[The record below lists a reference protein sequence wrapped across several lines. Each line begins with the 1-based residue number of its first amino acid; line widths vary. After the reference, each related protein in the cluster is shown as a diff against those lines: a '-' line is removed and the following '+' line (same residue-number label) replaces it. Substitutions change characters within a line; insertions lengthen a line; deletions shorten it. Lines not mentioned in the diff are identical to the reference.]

1 MSTTDL
7 TVRYPLPHAAD
18 LQQLGALVASSA
30 YFSDAREAAQA
41 AVKIMAGAELGIGPI
56 ASMRGI
62 DIIKGEVSLS
72 AGMVAAMVRRS
83 GVYDYR
89 VERWDNEACEIV
101 FTRNRRPL
109 TPSSV
114 FTLED
119 AKRAGLAGPN
129 YQKFPRNMLFARAM
143 TNGARVHC
151 PEVFVGAVYTP
162 DELVDGEVVSE
173 PPEAPEARVDP
184 SPTGGQERAPETV
197 EDAPAAPAEA
207 LLPDAAEEAVPVV
220 HLYAATERQVAEI
233 RRLLREAMQRGMTST
248 LLRAELDRLGL
259 EDTPLQAGWVETL
272 SKEKASEII
281 AFLQV
286 GAEPVHDPAGE

>member
-1 MSTTDL
+1 MSTDL
-7 TVRYPLPHAAD
+7 TVRYPLPSAVD

-30 YFSDAREAAQA
+30 YFADAREAAQA

-89 VERWDNEACEIV
+89 VAEWTNERCEIV
-101 FTRNRRPL
+101 FTRKGRPL

-114 FTLED
+114 FDLQD
-119 AKRAGLAGPN
+119 AERAGLRGDN
-129 YQKFPRNMLFARAM
+129 YRKFPRNMLFARAM

-162 DELVDGEVVSE
+162 DELVDGEVVPDAPG
-173 PPEAPEARVDP
+173 PPPAPVDV
-184 SPTGGQERAPETV
+184 SPREGDERAPEATQT
-197 EDAPAAPAEA
+197 APEGT
-207 LLPDAAEEAVPVV
+207 LPDAAEEAVPVL
-220 HLYAATERQVAEI
+220 HIYPITEAQSAEVK
-233 RRLLREAMQRGMTST
+233 RLLSAAMQRGMTSSI
-248 LLRAELDRLGL
+248 LRAELDRMGL
-259 EDTPLQAGWVETL
+259 QDIPLVAGWTNRLSREKASDLIGFLQAGV
-272 SKEKASEII
+272 
-281 AFLQV
+281 
-286 GAEPVHDPAGE
+286 EPVRDPAGEAV

>member
-1 MSTTDL
+1 MTGSDL

-89 VERWDNEACEIV
+89 VERWDNDACEIV

-114 FTLED
+114 FTLAD
-119 AKRAGLAGPN
+119 AEQAGLRGDN
-129 YQKFPRNMLFARAM
+129 YRKFPRNMLFARAM

-162 DELVDGEVVSE
+162 DELVDGEVVPE
-173 PPEAPEARVDP
+173 PPEPQPDI
-184 SPTGGQERAPETV
+184 SPAGGQERAPETV
-197 EDAPAAPAEA
+197 EDTPAAPAEA
-207 LLPDAAEEAVPVV
+207 PLPDAEEEAVPAV

-259 EDTPLQAGWVETL
+259 EDTPLQAGWVDTL

-281 AFLQV
+281 VFLQV

>member
-1 MSTTDL
+1 MTGSDL

-62 DIIKGEVSLS
+62 DIIKGEVSLA
-72 AGMVAAMVRRS
+72 AGMVAALVRRS

-89 VERWDNEACEIV
+89 VARWDNEACEIV
-101 FTRNRRPL
+101 FTRKGRPL
-109 TPSSV
+109 TPPSV

-119 AKRAGLAGPN
+119 AERAGLRGDN
-129 YQKFPRNMLFARAM
+129 YRKFPRNMLFARAM

-162 DELVDGEVVSE
+162 DELVDGEVILEPSE
-173 PPEAPEARVDP
+173 PPAPPAPPADA
-184 SPTGGQERAPETV
+184 SPPGGQERAPQATE
-197 EDAPAAPAEA
+197 PAPAEPV
-207 LLPDAAEEAVPVV
+207 PDAAEEAVPVV
-220 HLYAATERQVAEI
+220 HVYPVTEAQSAEI
-233 RRLLREAMQRGMTST
+233 KRLLREAMQRGMT
-248 LLRAELDRLGL
+248 LAILRTELDHMGL
-259 EDTPLQAGWVETL
+259 QDVPLQAGWTNRL
-272 SKEKASEII
+272 SKEKASDLI
-281 AFLQV
+281 AFLRLGV
-286 GAEPVHDPAGE
+286 EPVHDPAGE